1 MSLAQT
7 EAVDTA
13 TANAR
18 ISTNASERDAASR
31 DLWVGNAIAA
41 LRDGPR
47 PTAAGV
53 LRPTSTG
60 DLAEALRSLRLPPCA
75 GLVALGAGSGVC
87 GGIRPSA
94 DDVMID
100 LKGLQ
105 TIDIDVAHG
114 VGRFG
119 AGVLGSHAEAAANA
133 LGYTMGHHPSSIAT
147 STVGGWLA
155 ARGAGQLSSR
165 YGKIEDIAVGATA
178 VRIDGSI
185 VHARRGDPALAEWIG
200 SEGAFVVLTEVELRL
215 WPVREG
221 WTLRG
226 LQAPNLATALAL
238 ARDLVRERPTPS
250 VLRVYDPIDSRI
262 ALSHGSGGLTRHL
275 RTMLSVPRL
284 VDLAM
289 RSTFRRCLVVVG
301 WEGEGPAQAAAQAG
315 ALELA
320 ARHSCLD
327 LGQEPGDLWLH
338 RRHDV
343 SFKAIG
349 VLRDQLFADTIEVA
363 APWSKVEGVYRAVRA
378 AVLPDALAM
387 AHFSHAWSE
396 GCALYFSM
404 SGQVEGY
411 DAVWRRALAAASNA
425 GATISHHHGVG
436 RLKAQALRAE
446 LGGAWPVLAQRKH
459 AWDPQGRMNPGVLGL
474 LGAEG
479 ERPAEPTTG
488 SGQAVVPTLPVPG
501 QQLPGELLVVA
512 PLAWPAPPLG
522 TDVPNEPSA
531 GLDAENGLWSGD
543 PDATLGSV
551 EAAAREHG
559 WTLGVEADLQLA
571 VRAWLMQD
579 LVTPA
584 AASLGSA
591 RDRLVAL
598 RGDLADGSR
607 YGTRGAPRHAAGPD
621 LRHALL
627 EGSKVDGVL
636 LRLSRRP
643 TQMVR
648 LEASGDPRAL
658 CARVWADATP
668 YAVTAAS
675 GRVRIWLPWQTAAD
689 QALAGGVRAAWLSG
703 QSEARADLAMP
714 DLGLRRGVW
723 RPWAQISPGA
733 LLIGCEPAGA
743 WVVQGAT

>member
-1 MSLAQT
+1 MDA
-7 EAVDTA
+7 AA
-13 TANAR
+13 ANAA
-18 ISTNASERDAASR
+18 ISTNASERDGASR

-47 PTAAGV
+47 PMAAGV
-53 LRPTSTG
+53 LRPSSTA
-60 DLAEALRSLRLPPCA
+60 DLASMLRALRLPAGA

-87 GGIRPSA
+87 GGIRPGP
-94 DDVMID
+94 DDLMVD
-100 LKGLQ
+100 LKGLRA
-105 TIDIDVAHG
+105 IDIDVANG

-133 LGYTMGHHPSSIAT
+133 LGVTMGHHPSSIAT

-178 VRIDGSI
+178 VRADGSI

-226 LQAPNLATALAL
+226 LQAPNLTTALAL

-301 WEGEGPAQAAAQAG
+301 WEGDGPAQAAAQAA
-315 ALELA
+315 ALDLA
-320 ARHSCLD
+320 ERHGCLD

-349 VLRDQLFADTIEVA
+349 VLRDELFADTIEVA
-363 APWSKVEGVYRAVRA
+363 APWTKVEGVYRAVRA

-411 DAVWRRALAAASNA
+411 DKVWRRALAAASNA

-436 RLKAQALRAE
+436 RLKAPALRAE
-446 LGGAWPVLAQRKH
+446 LGGAWPVLLQRKH
-459 AWDPQGRMNPGVLGL
+459 AWDPHGRMNPGVLGL
-474 LGAEG
+474 GHVDRVPAPQPGDGA
-479 ERPAEPTTG
+479 RAAVPSMPPTTAAAG
-488 SGQAVVPTLPVPG
+488 ADPAADA
-501 QQLPGELLVVA
+501 LVVA
-512 PLAWPAPPLG
+512 PLPWPAPPLG
-522 TDVPNEPSA
+522 TDAPNDPTA
-531 GLDAENGLWSGD
+531 GLDAANGLWSGD
-543 PDATLGSV
+543 PDCALGLV
-551 EAAAREHG
+551 EAAAREQG
-559 WTLGVEADLQLA
+559 WTLGVEPELTLT
-571 VRAWLMQD
+571 VRAWLLQD

-598 RGDLADGSR
+598 RGDLADGAR

-627 EGSKVDGVL
+627 GMAAFDGVL

-658 CARVWADATP
+658 CARVWTDAAP
-668 YAVTAAS
+668 FAVTAAS
-675 GRVRIWLPWQTAAD
+675 GRVRVWLPWQTAAD
-689 QALAGGVRAAWLSG
+689 QALAGPIRAAWLA
-703 QSEARADLAMP
+703 ELPDARADFAAP
-714 DLGLRRGVW
+714 DLGMRRAAW
-723 RPWAQISPGA
+723 RGWSEIAPGA
-733 LLIGCEPAGA
+733 LLVGCEPAGA
-743 WVVQGAT
+743 WVVETPP